1 MGRIVAYAIFSVM
14 LVGAL
19 AYMVYDNIRYAGTAS
34 WRSVPGRVVESD
46 YYRTGGGPR
55 TAESYHVRVT
65 YAYAVDG
72 RRFTGDEIW
81 LTAGTSFN
89 SREEAAEFLA
99 PYRPGNPVAVYYDP
113 ADPQDT
119 ALIVERGGDPMV
131 LLILAGLWGLIGT
144 YHWPRGGESSGA
156 GPQASPGQADGA
168 PPGRVRWGRMLA
180 QMAAAALLV
189 TIAFVI
195 YVLALAPGLEPPP

>member
-1 MGRIVAYAIFSVM
+1 MGRMISYAIFSVM

-46 YYRTGGGPR
+46 FYRTGGTPR
-55 TAESYHVRVT
+55 NAVTYHVRVT

-72 RRFTGDEIW
+72 RPFTGDEIW
-81 LTAGTSFN
+81 LTAGSSFN
-89 SREEAAEFLA
+89 SPEEAAEFLA
-99 PYRPGNPVAVYYDP
+99 PYRAGSPVTVYYDP
-113 ADPQDT
+113 ANPADT

-144 YHWPRGGESSGA
+144 YHYPSGESSGA
-156 GPQASPGQADGA
+156 GQQASPGHAGGV
-168 PPGRVRWGRMLA
+168 PPGRMRWGMMLG

-195 YVLALAPGLEPPP
+195 YVLALGPGLQPPP